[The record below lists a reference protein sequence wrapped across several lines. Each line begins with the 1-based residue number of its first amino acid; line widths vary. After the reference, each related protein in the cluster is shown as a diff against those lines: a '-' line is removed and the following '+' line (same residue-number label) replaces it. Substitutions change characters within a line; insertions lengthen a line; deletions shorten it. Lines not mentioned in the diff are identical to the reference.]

1 MNLRDRIDINPA
13 HHKPVVPPPLLRLAL
28 AGIVIWGVVV
38 AGLIKAAAV
47 LGIF

>member
-1 MNLRDRIDINPA
+1 MNLNRRIPLSPD
-13 HHKPVVPPPLLRLAL
+13 HKPVIPPPLLRLAL